1 MTSTLFPLALNELLD
16 RPLIV
21 SFNSV
26 FSFFASLLK
35 PQFYYFC
42 EARLTPELT
51 EREESSNSIQ
61 VLDDKQADSA
71 PVE

>member
-1 MTSTLFPLALNELLD
+1 MTSKLIPLRLNELLD
-16 RPLIV
+16 RPSIV

-35 PQFYYFC
+35 PQFYYFG

-51 EREESSNSIQ
+51 GRGEP
-61 VLDDKQADSA
+61 
-71 PVE
+71 PVQTS